1 MINKTRQSSEW
12 KSSPPPPPCNKK
24 FRVYRAKGKAMRLIF
39 FLYCQGMVHY
49 EFIPEGKTVSGE
61 MFIDIHHCLR
71 DMVRR
76 KHLEN

>member
-1 MINKTRQSSEW
+1 
-12 KSSPPPPPCNKK
+12 
-24 FRVYRAKGKAMRLIF
+24 MRLIF